1 MASKRGG
8 AQAPQRCKSGL
19 GTCMVGEIRAGKS
32 FKSSARS
39 CMVKFNNCRGAT
51 GGRKSRKGGKRKS
64 RR

>member
-8 AQAPQRCKSGL
+8 GSAPARCKSSL

-32 FKSSARS
+32 FRSSARS

-51 GGRKSRKGGKRKS
+51 GGRKARKGKRKG